1 MSLAYRTILFH
12 KPDQVLCQ
20 FTDSQGRSTLSDF
33 IPIPGI
39 YPAGRLDYHSEGL
52 LLLSNDGVLIHR
64 LSDPRYAHP
73 KTYLA
78 QVEGE
83 IIPAAI
89 QRLNQEILLPGL
101 QTRLP
106 QVSPIDPPALPARDR
121 PVRGYHPTT
130 WLQII
135 LVEGKKHEVRRLTAA
150 VGFPTLR
157 LVRVAIGRLRLE
169 GLAPGAWRDLT
180 PDEAQAL
187 RDDVQLTR
195 PGGRK

>member
-1 MSLAYRTILFH
+1 MSAKPRTILFH

-20 FTDSQGRSTLSDF
+20 FTDNQGRTTLIDF

-52 LLLSNDGVLIHR
+52 LLLSNDGALIHR
-64 LSDPRYAHP
+64 LSDPRYSHP

-83 IIPAAI
+83 ISPGAI

-106 QVSPIDPPALPARDR
+106 LVSAIDPPALPARER
-121 PVRGYHPTT
+121 PVRGYHPTS

-150 VGFPTLR
+150 VGFPSLR
-157 LVRVAIGRLRLE
+157 LVRIAIGRLRLE
-169 GLAPGAWRDLT
+169 GLPPGVWRDLT
-180 PDEAQAL
+180 PEEEQAL

-195 PGGRK
+195 T

>member
-20 FTDSQGRSTLSDF
+20 FTDNQGRRTLSDF

-52 LLLSNDGVLIHR
+52 LLLSNDGALIHR

-83 IIPAAI
+83 ITPAAI

-106 QVSPIDPPALPARDR
+106 QVSLIDPPALPARDR

-130 WLQII
+130 WLQTI

-169 GLAPGAWRDLT
+169 GLAPGSWRDLT

-187 RDDVQLTR
+187 RDELQLTR